1 MSSMIHFFPF
11 VAQTKANI
19 EHQNKFLS
27 KISLTGKINANTHSA
42 NLFEYTDNT
51 ILKFDRLKEALIEAM
66 VSENYAKVRGELLQ
80 KAQMAIDILNRNLF
94 ERTADVGFLA
104 TDGEIIQFLSQENP
118 DKAKIEQRL
127 RDYVSKY
134 SVYDDV
140 LLFDTDR
147 QLKANI
153 NPQNHLSAS
162 SDKILQEAI
171 NSEEYIEFYGHSDI
185 FSSRDKCHLFAQRI
199 MHHHTCI
206 GVLVLSFKFQD
217 ELEEI
222 FDSLSLKDE
231 MIVLEDNTGVIASSM
246 QSQAKNETRII
257 YTKQE
262 DALIFKSNK
271 LAIQTK
277 AKGYQGYHGLP
288 WSSTAVAL
296 KLDTSTPALEN
307 RLPLP
312 SSLQEVID
320 EAYETVDDLS
330 DVIIN
335 GELTASKYREYTLS
349 PILDN
354 LRNISDALVEN
365 ITKAT
370 TSLVD
375 IKTASL
381 LNSCRL
387 ATEFAMDVMDR
398 NLYERANDCRWW
410 ALTPQFIQAL
420 GNESPDSETLSQTLS
435 YINGLYT
442 VYTNILLYDKTGT
455 IIASSQ
461 DSALIGTK
469 LSGSALSQTLQ
480 NSDPQRYS
488 VSDFTKTPLYHDK
501 PTYLYHATIIND
513 NRAIGGIA
521 VVFDSE
527 VEFKAILDDSS
538 LEKQAGFSLFCD
550 TSRKIIASNNPKLS
564 TLEILDLPDH
574 YFKAGNSFQDFITYH
589 DKNYLLSIVPSN
601 GYREYKREDGYT
613 NDLFAVSF
621 VEV

>member
-27 KISLTGKINANTHSA
+27 KISLTGKINANMHSA

-66 VSENYAKVRGELLQ
+66 VSENYAKVKGELLQ

-104 TDGEIIQFLSQENP
+104 TDGEIIQFLTDKNP
-118 DKAKIEQRL
+118 NREKIEARL

-140 LLFDTDR
+140 LLFDTNK

-153 NPQNHLSAS
+153 NPQNHLTS
-162 SDKILQEAI
+162 SQDKILQEALE
-171 NSEEYIEFYGHSDI
+171 SEEYIEFYGYSDI
-185 FSSRDKCHLFAQRI
+185 FSSRDKCHLFAQKI
-199 MHHHTCI
+199 MHHHTCV

-231 MIVLEDNTGVIASSM
+231 MIILEDNTGIIASSM
-246 QSQAKNETRII
+246 QSLAKNETRII

-262 DALIFKSNK
+262 DALLFKSNK

-307 RLPLP
+307 RLQLP
-312 SSLQEVID
+312 ASLQEVID

-354 LRNISDALVEN
+354 LRNISDELVEN
-365 ITKAT
+365 ITKAA

-381 LNSCRL
+381 LNSCHL
-387 ATEFAMDVMDR
+387 ATAFAMDVMDR

-410 ALTPQFIQAL
+410 ALTPQFIQEL
-420 GNESPDSETLSQTLS
+420 GKESPDTDALHQTLS

-455 IIASSQ
+455 IIATSQ

-469 LSGSALSQTLQ
+469 LSGTALSQALQ
-480 NSDPQRYS
+480 NNDTQRYS
-488 VSDFTKTPLYHDK
+488 VSDFVATPLYHDK
-501 PTYLYHATIIND
+501 PTYLYHASVIKD
-513 NRAIGGIA
+513 DRAIGGIA

-527 VEFKAILDDSS
+527 PEFKAILDDSS
-538 LEKQAGFSLFCD
+538 LEEVKGFSLFCD
-550 TSRKIIASNNPKLS
+550 TSRKIIASNNPKLPTLS
-564 TLEILDLPDH
+564 TLDLPES
-574 YFKAGNSFQDFITYH
+574 YFQAGSSFQDFITYH
-589 DKNYLLSIVPSN
+589 DKPYLVTIVPSK
-601 GYREYKREDGYT
+601 GYREYKREDGYK

-621 VEV
+621 VEI